1 MESIQNLIQL
11 MQSAISPIIL
21 ISGVGLLLLSFTN
34 RLGRVIDRSRFLAK
48 EKENGNQSDIIPI
61 QINIL
66 YKRGKVLRTA
76 ITSIVITILLASM
89 MILLLLF
96 GYFTNW
102 NIKLFFLSFF
112 ISAIISL
119 IISVILFLVDVT
131 ISLKALKIQ
140 VKGFIEK

>member
-34 RLGRVIDRSRFLAK
+34 RLGRIIDRSRYLAK
-48 EKENGNQSDIIPI
+48 EKENGNQSEIIPI

-66 YKRGKVLRTA
+66 YKRGKILRTA
-76 ITSIVITILLASM
+76 ITSIVITILLASL

-102 NIKLFFLSFF
+102 DIKFFFLGFF
-112 ISAIISL
+112 IVAIISL
-119 IISVILFLVDVT
+119 ILSVILFLTDIT

-140 VKGFIEK
+140 VKGFI

>member
-1 MESIQNLIQL
+1 

-34 RLGRVIDRSRFLAK
+34 RLGRIIDRARFLVK
-48 EKENGNQSDIIPI
+48 EKENGNQSEIIPI

-66 YKRGKVLRTA
+66 YTRGRLLRIA
-76 ITSIVITILLASM
+76 ITSIVITMLLASL

-96 GYFTNW
+96 SHFTNLD
-102 NIKLFFLSFF
+102 IRFLFISFF
-112 ISAIISL
+112 VIAIFSL
-119 IISVILFLVDVT
+119 IISVVLFLIDVT

-140 VKGFIEK
+140 VKEFI

>member
-1 MESIQNLIQL
+1 

-34 RLGRVIDRSRFLAK
+34 RLGRIIDRSRYLAK
-48 EKENGNQSDIIPI
+48 EKENGNQSEIIPI

-66 YKRGKVLRTA
+66 YKRGKILRTA
-76 ITSIVITILLASM
+76 ITSIVITMLLASL

-96 GYFTNW
+96 GYFTNLD
-102 NIKLFFLSFF
+102 IKFFFLGFF
-112 ISAIISL
+112 IVAIISL
-119 IISVILFLVDVT
+119 ILSVILFLIDIT

-140 VKGFIEK
+140 VKGFI

>member
-48 EKENGNQSDIIPI
+48 EKENGNQSKIIPI

-66 YKRGKVLRTA
+66 YKRGKILRTA
-76 ITSIVITILLASM
+76 ITSIVITVLLASL
-89 MILLLLF
+89 MILLLLM
-96 GYFTNW
+96 GYFTDCD
-102 NIKLFFLSFF
+102 IKFFFLSFF
-112 ISAIISL
+112 IIAIISL
-119 IISVILFLVDVT
+119 IISVILFLSDVT

-140 VKGFIEK
+140 VEGFIKK

>member
-1 MESIQNLIQL
+1 MENIRNLIEL

-34 RLGRVIDRSRFLAK
+34 RLGRIIDRARFLVK
-48 EKENGNQSDIIPI
+48 EKENGNQSEIIPI

-66 YKRGKVLRTA
+66 YTRGRLLRIA
-76 ITSIVITILLASM
+76 ITSIVITMLLASL

-96 GYFTNW
+96 SHFTNLD
-102 NIKLFFLSFF
+102 IRFLFISFF
-112 ISAIISL
+112 VIAIFSL
-119 IISVILFLVDVT
+119 IISVVLFLIDVT

-140 VKGFIEK
+140 VKEFI

>member
-1 MESIQNLIQL
+1 

-34 RLGRVIDRSRFLAK
+34 RLGRIIDRARFLVK
-48 EKENGNQSDIIPI
+48 EKENGNQSEIIPI

-66 YKRGKVLRTA
+66 YTRGRLLRIA
-76 ITSIVITILLASM
+76 ITSIVITMLLASL

-96 GYFTNW
+96 SHFTNLD
-102 NIKLFFLSFF
+102 IRFLFISFF
-112 ISAIISL
+112 VIAIFSL
-119 IISVILFLVDVT
+119 IISVVLFLIDVT

-140 VKGFIEK
+140 VREFI

>member
-1 MESIQNLIQL
+1 

-34 RLGRVIDRSRFLAK
+34 RLGRIIDRSRYLAK
-48 EKENGNQSDIIPI
+48 EKENGNQSEIIPI

-66 YKRGKVLRTA
+66 YKRGRILRTA
-76 ITSIVITILLASM
+76 ITSIVITMLLASL
-89 MILLLLF
+89 MILLILF

-102 NIKLFFLSFF
+102 DIKFLFLGFF
-112 ISAIISL
+112 IGAIISL
-119 IISVILFLVDVT
+119 IISVILFLTDIT

-140 VKGFIEK
+140 VKGFI

>member
-1 MESIQNLIQL
+1 MDNIQNLIQL

-34 RLGRVIDRSRFLAK
+34 RLGRIIDRSRYLAK
-48 EKENGNQSDIIPI
+48 EKENGNQSEIIPI

-66 YKRGKVLRTA
+66 YKRGRILRTA
-76 ITSIVITILLASM
+76 ITSIVITMLLASL
-89 MILLLLF
+89 MILLILF

-102 NIKLFFLSFF
+102 DIKFLFLGFF
-112 ISAIISL
+112 IGAIISL
-119 IISVILFLVDVT
+119 IISVILFLTDIT

-140 VKGFIEK
+140 VKGFI

>member
-1 MESIQNLIQL
+1 

-34 RLGRVIDRSRFLAK
+34 RLGRIIDRSRYLAK
-48 EKENGNQSDIIPI
+48 EKENGNQSEIIPI

-66 YKRGKVLRTA
+66 YKRGRILRTS
-76 ITSIVITILLASM
+76 ITSIVITILLASL

-102 NIKLFFLSFF
+102 DIKIFFLGLF
-112 ISAIISL
+112 IGAILSMIF
-119 IISVILFLVDVT
+119 SVILFLTDVT

-140 VKGFIEK
+140 VKGII

>member
-1 MESIQNLIQL
+1 MDNIQNLIQL

-34 RLGRVIDRSRFLAK
+34 RLGRIIDRSRYLAK
-48 EKENGNQSDIIPI
+48 EKENGNQSEIIPI

-66 YKRGKVLRTA
+66 YKRGKILRTA
-76 ITSIVITILLASM
+76 ITSIVITMLLASL

-96 GYFTNW
+96 GYFTNLD
-102 NIKLFFLSFF
+102 IKFFFLGFF
-112 ISAIISL
+112 IVAIISL
-119 IISVILFLVDVT
+119 ILSVILFLIDIT

-140 VKGFIEK
+140 VKGFI

>member
-1 MESIQNLIQL
+1 MDNIQNLIQL

-34 RLGRVIDRSRFLAK
+34 RLGRIIDRSRYLAK
-48 EKENGNQSDIIPI
+48 EKENGNQSEIIPI

-66 YKRGKVLRTA
+66 YKRGKILRTA
-76 ITSIVITILLASM
+76 ITSIVITILLAGL
-89 MILLLLF
+89 MILLLLL
-96 GYFTNW
+96 GYFTDW

-112 ISAIISL
+112 IIAIILL
-119 IISVILFLVDVT
+119 IISVILFLVDIT

-140 VKGFIEK
+140 VKGLILK